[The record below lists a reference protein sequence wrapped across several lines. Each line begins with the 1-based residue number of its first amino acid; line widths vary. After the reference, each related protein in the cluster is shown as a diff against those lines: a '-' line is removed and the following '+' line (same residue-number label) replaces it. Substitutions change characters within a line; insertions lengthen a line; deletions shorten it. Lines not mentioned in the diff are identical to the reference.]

1 MKKGTTLKPLVYLQA
16 SNFFSG
22 VSNAVVMIMI
32 PWLTLEVT
40 SSPAFAGLVVALSS
54 IPSLVVAP
62 FGGILIKRF
71 GSKGISVFADLMSM
85 LSVLAFPILGLLGQL
100 NASTILF
107 FALVGAIF
115 DPLGYTARKTMIQP
129 VSESA
134 NFEVNRLNGIHEG
147 LLGSSWIVGPALGA
161 WLIALIGPANSFYV
175 VSSLFF
181 VAACTV
187 LLIPSLVL
195 KKTSKGIAHE
205 ISSNFSQLTLGFRR
219 IWADRFM
226 RALLI
231 SVLIIAAIYLP
242 TEAVILPTYFE
253 DLGKPVDLGIVISVL
268 AAGSTIT
275 AFAYGW
281 ILKHISERNLIR
293 TAFIGASLGTIGM
306 SVLPPFWLMLLFAL
320 ILGLAW
326 GPFSPYL
333 TSKIQSRYA
342 TDEHPMIFSAQTA
355 LFYAAPP
362 VGMIVVG
369 LALEAFGTSLTYLGL
384 ALIMLFV
391 SLVALISKP
400 IRTEK

>member
-195 KKTSKGIAHE
+195 KKTSKSIAHE
-205 ISSNFSQLTLGFRR
+205 RSSNFSQLTLGFRR